1 MNNLFKKISNKV
13 EFLVSSYQKLSKE
26 NKDLL
31 EERKDLLQKI
41 DALKNEIEN
50 LQQSIE
56 KIQISASL
64 ESGDQN
70 NLLARKKINMFLKE
84 IDKCI
89 TMLND

>member
-1 MNNLFKKISNKV
+1 M
-13 EFLVSSYQKLSKE
+13 
-26 NKDLL
+26 
-31 EERKDLLQKI
+31 QKI

-50 LQQSIE
+50 LQKGIE
-56 KIQISASL
+56 KIQISSSL
-64 ESGDQN
+64 ENGGQN